1 MFPCNKVTNSSDGG
15 GIWHCVV
22 CCSNDGPRTAW
33 WKVQPVWRKVRTA
46 LTGPHGRARSCA
58 CYSLQTASINT
69 EAALVQSVATATVRP
84 QEPVSRLMCVV
95 LRTGDRW
102 VQAKQANWLEPVLTS
117 FCCPLLSEVKQII
130 RQAGFVNLKL
140 NMFLRKLYICIE
152 AIFYNRFR
160 AKFFGGFSLKKH
172 NNPSGVTQKYQK
184 KMFFGQKPAFLEPSK
199 ISWNFTWKSNNFK
212 IGSKSV
218 NFGPILLWK
227 DSLEGESKILEGPV
241 C

>member
-130 RQAGFVNLKL
+130 MQAGFVNLKL

-160 AKFFGGFSLKKH
+160 AKFFGDFPSKKH

-184 KMFFGQKPAFLEPSK
+184 KIVFWSKTCFFRALKNFMKFYLEK
-199 ISWNFTWKSNNFK
+199 QQFK
-212 IGSKSV
+212 
-218 NFGPILLWK
+218 NWL
-227 DSLEGESKILEGPV
+227 
-241 C
+241 